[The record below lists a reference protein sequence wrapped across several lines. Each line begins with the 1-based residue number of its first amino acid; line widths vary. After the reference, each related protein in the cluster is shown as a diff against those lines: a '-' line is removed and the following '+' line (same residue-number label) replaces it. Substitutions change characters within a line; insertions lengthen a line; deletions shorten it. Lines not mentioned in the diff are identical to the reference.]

1 MPLIAFAISAEANNL
16 DRFSAGA
23 IAADQVAKDK
33 REDPGFLGDKSGTME
48 ALYNVIDMGKEAGLF
63 SKLEL
68 MALEKIANNV
78 SNKLIKRIPEN
89 LDEQTTRLDIDE
101 PGNPLYDLN
110 NNDRDVAILNGLI
123 SKYGLNTVQLWITSG
138 EYSRDYM

>member
-1 MPLIAFAISAEANNL
+1 
-16 DRFSAGA
+16 
-23 IAADQVAKDK
+23 
-33 REDPGFLGDKSGTME
+33 ME

-68 MALEKIANNV
+68 MALERIANSV

-89 LDEQTTRLDIDE
+89 LDEQELDIDE

-110 NNDRDVAILNGLI
+110 NNDRHVAILNGLI
-123 SKYGLNTVQLWITSG
+123 AKYGLEAVQLWVTSG
-138 EYSRDYM
+138 EYPGRLAG